1 MEEQL
6 SSYSSDNLNS
16 GNNKAVKHKRRII
29 NRKVIKICICTLL
42 IIGVLFKIVDHCMWP
57 SYYEKY
63 YKGLIKICEIDEDKA
78 ADGMSGWG
86 YAPYEFSDGSRKC
99 TLAYSKPSR
108 GDYSLRIQLDN
119 TGFFEVYSPDIY
131 KEPIFFDNISYD
143 YEIYAMVGRFGSV
156 RYTGYIYIGGDEF
169 TSGDPCGFDIKDN
182 EVFDYHHG
190 VSDDHKQIA
199 ETLKPEIMKIKNELQ
214 NEIIEKLKEQ

>member
-1 MEEQL
+1 MEESL

-16 GNNKAVKHKRRII
+16 NNNKAAKHKRRII
-29 NRKVIKICICTLL
+29 NRKRIKICICMLL
-42 IIGVLFKIVDHCMWP
+42 IIGILFKIVDHCMWP
-57 SYYEKY
+57 SYYDRY
-63 YKGLIKICEIDEDKA
+63 YNGLIKLCGIDEEKA
-78 ADGMSGWG
+78 LDSTSGWS

-99 TLAYSKPSR
+99 TLEYSKPSR
-108 GDYSLRIQLDN
+108 GHFNMGIQFNN
-119 TGFFEVYSPDIY
+119 TGFFDEDTHKSHMVPLEYN
-131 KEPIFFDNISYD
+131 NISYD
-143 YEIYAMVGRFGSV
+143 YEICATVGRFGSI

-169 TSGDPCGFDIKDN
+169 TGGDPCGFDIKDN

-190 VSDDHKQIA
+190 VADDHKQIA